1 MNSTALFL
9 GAGLSAAFATTSL
22 VLGGTPLTEEE
33 RPVRAENRWALT
45 LESAQLFGVNNPR
58 NYHLAPQILSL
69 AYLPST
75 RWSLGHLEVRSEI
88 HLCAIA
94 EPVLHGVEN
103 HYFGGA
109 LRTRWTFRRANSRGE
124 FFLDGGLGAGA
135 IDSTD
140 DPFGEGQDFT
150 FTVLL
155 GAGFRFSIDERRSV
169 ALGILYQHLS
179 NGGLSEP
186 ERRNTGIDAFG
197 PSLGILWMF

>member
-1 MNSTALFL
+1 M
-9 GAGLSAAFATTSL
+9 TSL
-22 VLGGTPLTEEE
+22 VHGGTPITNEQ
-33 RPVRAENRWALT
+33 RPARAENHWALT

-69 AYLPST
+69 AYLPSI
-75 RWSLGHLEVRSEI
+75 RWLLGHLEVRPEI
-88 HLCAIA
+88 HLSAIA

-109 LRTRWTFRRANSRGE
+109 LGSRWTFRPANWRGE
-124 FFLDGGLGAGA
+124 FYLDGGLGAGA

-155 GAGFRFSIDERRSV
+155 GAGFRFSFDERLSV
-169 ALGILYQHLS
+169 ALGFLYQHLS
-179 NGGLSEP
+179 NAGLSEP

-197 PSLGILWMF
+197 PSLGVRWTF